1 MVRGLRGQRA
11 NYKRDDVV
19 YIVSCARAKPMLNK
33 YFLLYVTLF
42 YNVHKIEILLWYD
55 EV

>member
-19 YIVSCARAKPMLNK
+19 YIVSCARETDVK
-33 YFLLYVTLF
+33 
-42 YNVHKIEILLWYD
+42 
-55 EV
+55 